1 MFHLC
6 EKFVLK
12 LVGWELGAQIRGL
25 LCRSKELKFVSG
37 FFFSKSVP
45 LEPYSPR
52 NKYYPYFINPHKTST
67 FSSVRAFSISFIGL
81 YSRMLH
87 SLSSEEEDYL
97 FSFQNKGVFSWYVYA
112 YAGKK

>member
-12 LVGWELGAQIRGL
+12 LVAWELGAQIRGL
-25 LCRSKELKFVSG
+25 LWRSKELKFMSG

-52 NKYYPYFINPHKTST
+52 NKYYLYFRQDNWVKT
-67 FSSVRAFSISFIGL
+67 VL
-81 YSRMLH
+81 SRHFCRLPVIMTDVMLD
-87 SLSSEEEDYL
+87 S
-97 FSFQNKGVFSWYVYA
+97 
-112 YAGKK
+112 AGH